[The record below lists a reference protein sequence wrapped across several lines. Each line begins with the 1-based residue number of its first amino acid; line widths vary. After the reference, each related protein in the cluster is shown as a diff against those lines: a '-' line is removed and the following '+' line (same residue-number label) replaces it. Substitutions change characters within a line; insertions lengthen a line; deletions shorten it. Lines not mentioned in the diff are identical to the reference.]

1 MAYKLTLLDGALE
14 DLDIAFTWYNQIHVE
29 LANDLVFRF
38 KEALSKIQH
47 NPFLSQ
53 NLSHGFRKV
62 NLHRFPYKLI
72 FEIKE
77 TEIIVVAL
85 AHHKRKPGYWKN
97 R

>member
-1 MAYKLTLLDGALE
+1 MAYKITLLDGALE
-14 DLDIAFTWYNQIHVE
+14 DLDIAFSWYSEIHVE
-29 LANDLVFRF
+29 LAKDLVFKF
-38 KEALSKIQH
+38 KEALSKIEL

-53 NLSHGFRKV
+53 NLSSGFRKV

-72 FEIKE
+72 FEIND